1 MRPYMTKEDFILIF
15 YFIEARWFTCSN
27 YYFFDC
33 QDSKNSNSLHINRLN
48 DNIIIKL
55 NSHLYA

>member
-1 MRPYMTKEDFILIF
+1 MTKEDFILIF
-15 YFIEARWFTCSN
+15 YFIEAQWFTCSN